1 MLGRRAF
8 LAWAGAAGSVAVP
21 ARALTAPPPPQ
32 AEVDKPAPAFDV
44 VDTRG
49 RHQTLA
55 RFAGRTVV
63 LEWTSPTCPFAAAQY
78 ESGRMQALQTWARGR
93 GVVWLTVLSSHPSRS
108 DWLEPEAAEAFD
120 QKRGGNPTAL
130 LIDDSGAMGHAY
142 GAMTANHM
150 FVIDRKGV
158 LLYAGGIDDAMS
170 TKAAEVSQAHN
181 YVRAALDD
189 ILAGRK
195 VKTATSEPAGCAIAY
210 AG

>member
-1 MLGRRAF
+1 MPGRRAF
-8 LAWAGAAGSVAVP
+8 LLWAGVTGASAAC
-21 ARALTAPPPPQ
+21 ARSIAAAPPPQ
-32 AEVDKPAPAFDV
+32 AAVGKPAPAFDV
-44 VDTRG
+44 ADTHG

-55 RFAGRTVV
+55 GLAGRTVV

-78 ESGRMQALQTWARGR
+78 ESGRMQALQKWARAH

-108 DWLEPEAAEAFD
+108 DWLEPAAAEAFD
-120 QKRGGNPTAL
+120 QKRGGHPTAL

-158 LLYAGGIDDAMS
+158 VLYAGGIDDAMS
-170 TKAAEVSQAHN
+170 TKAAEVAEAHN

-189 ILAGRK
+189 VLAGRK
-195 VKTATSEPAGCAIAY
+195 VKETTSEPAGCAIAY